1 MNPKNKIEKF
11 VTINE
16 NTIVTNFK
24 KSYDNTKENEYIVEK
39 IDRNKNPGNPFQ
51 LSKSINLQLK
61 PDQKNIEEKE
71 KSK

>member
-1 MNPKNKIEKF
+1 MNPKNRIEKF

-39 IDRNKNPGNPFQ
+39 IDRNKNSGNPFQ

>member
-1 MNPKNKIEKF
+1 MNPKNRIEKF

-24 KSYDNTKENEYIVEK
+24 KSYDNTIENEYIVEK
-39 IDRNKNPGNPFQ
+39 IDRNKNSGNPFQ